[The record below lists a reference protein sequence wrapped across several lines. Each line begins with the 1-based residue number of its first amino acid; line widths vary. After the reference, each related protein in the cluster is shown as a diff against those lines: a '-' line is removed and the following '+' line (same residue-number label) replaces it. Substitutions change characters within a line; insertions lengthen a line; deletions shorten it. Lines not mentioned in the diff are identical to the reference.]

1 MIVID
6 PFEEM
11 LISELNKISGFNY
24 EDISKLDKLPLET
37 SLEVLKVLVGFAC
50 ESQNTALIMLGR
62 TNICKIDKSWLAK
75 HLIEVAK
82 SCLDLNDEWEY
93 RRLFELVLEA
103 VPELKQEVADIGF
116 NSANDDINE
125 AAADLIK
132 KGNEPNCLGEKL

>member
-37 SLEVLKVLVGFAC
+37 SLEVLEVLVGFAC
-50 ESQNTALIMLGR
+50 ESQNTALIILGR
-62 TNICKIDKSWLAK
+62 ANICKIDKQWLAK

-82 SCLDLNDEWEY
+82 SCLDLNDDWEY

-103 VPELKQEVADIGF
+103 VPELKQEVTDIGF
-116 NSANDDINE
+116 NSANDDIKE
-125 AAADLIK
+125 AAADLLK
-132 KGNEPNCLGEKL
+132 KGNGQNCFGEKL

>member
-37 SLEVLKVLVGFAC
+37 SLEVLEVLVGFAC

-62 TNICKIDKSWLAK
+62 TNICKIDKQWLNPV
-75 HLIEVAK
+75 LISMMTGNTED
-82 SCLDLNDEWEY
+82 CLN
-93 RRLFELVLEA
+93 
-103 VPELKQEVADIGF
+103 
-116 NSANDDINE
+116 
-125 AAADLIK
+125 
-132 KGNEPNCLGEKL
+132 

>member
-1 MIVID
+1 MFMGD
-6 PFEEM
+6 METMAKSFYEEW
-11 LISELNKISGFNY
+11 IINNLNKISGFKY
-24 EDISKLDKLPLET
+24 EDVSRLDEFPLEI

-50 ESQNTALIMLGR
+50 ESQNDVPIMLGR
-62 TNICKIDKSWLAK
+62 ANICKIDKSWLAQ

-116 NSANDDINE
+116 NSADDDIKE
-125 AAADLIK
+125 AAADYLDHL
-132 KGNEPNCLGEKL
+132 PR

>member
-24 EDISKLDKLPLET
+24 DDISKLDKLPLET

-62 TNICKIDKSWLAK
+62 TNICKIDKQWLAK
-75 HLIEVAK
+75 HLIEAAK

-116 NSANDDINE
+116 NSANDDIKE

-132 KGNEPNCLGEKL
+132 KGNGQNCLGEKL

>member
-116 NSANDDINE
+116 NSADDDIKE
-125 AAADLIK
+125 AAADYLDHL
-132 KGNEPNCLGEKL
+132 PR

>member
-1 MIVID
+1 MKVID

-50 ESQNTALIMLGR
+50 ESQNTALIILGR

-116 NSANDDINE
+116 NSADDDIKE

>member
-24 EDISKLDKLPLET
+24 EEISKLDKLPLET
-37 SLEVLKVLVGFAC
+37 SLEVLEVLVGFAC
-50 ESQNTALIMLGR
+50 ESQNTALIILGR
-62 TNICKIDKSWLAK
+62 ANICKIDKSWLAQ

-116 NSANDDINE
+116 NSADDDIKE
-125 AAADLIK
+125 AAADYLDHL
-132 KGNEPNCLGEKL
+132 PR

>member
-37 SLEVLKVLVGFAC
+37 SLEVLEVLVGFAC

-62 TNICKIDKSWLAK
+62 TNICKIDKPWLAK

-116 NSANDDINE
+116 NSADDDIKE

-132 KGNEPNCLGEKL
+132 KGNGQNCLGEKL

>member
-24 EDISKLDKLPLET
+24 EDTSKLDKLPLET
-37 SLEVLKVLVGFAC
+37 SLEVLEVLVGFAC

-62 TNICKIDKSWLAK
+62 TNICKIDKQWLAK
-75 HLIEVAK
+75 HLIEAAK
-82 SCLDLNDEWEY
+82 SCLDLNDDWEY

-116 NSANDDINE
+116 NSADDDIKE

>member
-1 MIVID
+1 MKVID

-37 SLEVLKVLVGFAC
+37 SLEVLEVLVGFAC

-62 TNICKIDKSWLAK
+62 ANICKIDKQWLAK

-82 SCLDLNDEWEY
+82 SCLDLNDDWEY

-116 NSANDDINE
+116 NSADDDIKE

>member
-1 MIVID
+1 MKVID

-37 SLEVLKVLVGFAC
+37 SLEVLEVLVGFAC

-62 TNICKIDKSWLAK
+62 ANICKIDKSWLAK

-103 VPELKQEVADIGF
+103 VPELKQEVADIGL
-116 NSANDDINE
+116 NSADDDIKE

-132 KGNEPNCLGEKL
+132 KGNGQNCLGEKL

>member
-1 MIVID
+1 MKVID

-11 LISELNKISGFNY
+11 LIGELNKISGFNY

-50 ESQNTALIMLGR
+50 ESQTTALIILGR
-62 TNICKIDKSWLAK
+62 TNICKIDKQWLSK
-75 HLIEVAK
+75 HLIEAAK

-116 NSANDDINE
+116 NSADDDIKE